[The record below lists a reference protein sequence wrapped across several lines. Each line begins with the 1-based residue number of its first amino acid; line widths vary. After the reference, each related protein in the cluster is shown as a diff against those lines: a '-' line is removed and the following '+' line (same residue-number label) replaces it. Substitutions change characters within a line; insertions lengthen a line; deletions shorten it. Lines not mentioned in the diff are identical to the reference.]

1 MSIPAFLNPQRDFSA
16 GELDAVAVRRDDT
29 DIMKAG
35 ARRMR
40 NFEIMLAGGFRR
52 RPGSSVQYY
61 GDSVFRIEPFTG
73 HIFDCEFR
81 TGEFRARNSSGSV
94 QSVVTTWTAG
104 QVVGLRAALYDSMLF
119 VVEKTIRPKVL
130 TYDKA
135 TGLWSFR
142 DFAFENGLNGMLR
155 QPFYR
160 FAAKG
165 VTMAPNSA
173 ASAASGT
180 ATFAG
185 TATVLDAGQIGVEF
199 KWVGRRTR
207 MTAYLTPLTGTFL
220 NLEQL
225 PPSQRCT
232 MLNVNGYR
240 VGDVVEGATGGS
252 KGQIVAI
259 NTGTPSLDIVITEK
273 YAGFVTTE
281 LIVSTEASAAVNGA
295 PATPAPFAT
304 TIWDEAFMS
313 DFRGWPG
320 SVSVDRQRLIF
331 CDFAQLPGA
340 FVESAVGAP
349 EDFEIEADATSAIFE
364 IVPQRERVL
373 HVAGGA
379 DQFVLTEKTIYYI
392 PISASN
398 PLAPGSIEFRAI
410 GTGGSSE
417 VEPVA
422 TQSSLV
428 FMSHDSKRV
437 MALRQTGSDSQ
448 PYVLDNLSRYH
459 SQLLSNPIDIAISYS
474 QSVDS
479 NDTLHIVNDNGTMV
493 IGRYD
498 PASDWVGFVPW
509 STDGMIT
516 GATSLEQT
524 VLYAVTR
531 NVGAGTLNTI
541 ELLDYDLTLDGV
553 MATAVKQ
560 GDATLIPFA
569 GTTMHRMID
578 GVYVGTALIKADGT
592 VDGATGA
599 AATQFGFAYTPEFQP
614 FVPNFDK
621 GESRHQRLRRRK
633 IKRYAITVRN
643 AGPFKVGNKDFAGY
657 KIGDNL
663 GNAPPLR
670 DTTYTGRVQGR
681 DYDPT
686 FDLTQA
692 VPYPLQILEV
702 GMEVTS

>member
-1 MSIPAFLNPQRDFSA
+1 MSIPAYLNPQRDFSA
-16 GELDAVAVRRDDT
+16 GELDDVAVRRDDT

-35 ARRMR
+35 SKRLR
-40 NFEIMLAGGFRR
+40 NYETMLAGGFRR
-52 RPGSSVQYY
+52 RPGMGVQHYA
-61 GDSVFRIEPFTG
+61 DSVFRIEPYTG
-73 HIFDCEFR
+73 HVFDCEFK
-81 TGEFRARNSSGSV
+81 TLEFRARNSLGVV

-104 QVVGLRAALYDSMLF
+104 QVAGLRWALYDNNLV
-119 VVEKTIRPKVL
+119 VVENTMRPKVL
-130 TYDKA
+130 SYDKA

-142 DFAFENGLNGMLR
+142 DFAFESGLNGMLR

-165 VTMAPNSA
+165 VTMAPADEPSGG
-173 ASAASGT
+173 SGT
-180 ATFAG
+180 ATFSSPI
-185 TATVLDAGQIGVEF
+185 LDAGQIGVEF

-207 MTAYLTPLTGTFL
+207 MTAFLSATTGTFL
-220 NLEQL
+220 NLEEL

-240 VGDVVEGATGGS
+240 VGDVVEGTTGGS
-252 KGQIVAI
+252 IGQIVAI

-281 LIVSTEASAAVNGA
+281 KIVSSQASAAVNGA

-320 SVSVDRQRLIF
+320 AVSVDRQRLIF

-340 FVESAVGAP
+340 FLESAVGSF
-349 EDFEIEADATSAIFE
+349 EDFEIEADASSAIFE
-364 IVPQRERVL
+364 LVPQRERVR

-379 DQFVLTEKTIYYI
+379 DQFVFTEKSIYYI

-410 GTGGSSE
+410 GTGGSSG

-422 TQSSLV
+422 TQASLV
-428 FMSHDSKRV
+428 YMSADSKRV
-437 MALRQTGSDSQ
+437 MAIRQTGQQAQ
-448 PYVLDNLSRYH
+448 PYVLDHLSRYH
-459 SQLLSNPIDIAISYS
+459 SQLIVNPIDIAISYG

-479 NDTLHIVNDNGTMV
+479 NDTLHIVNSDGTMV

-516 GATSLEQT
+516 GATALGQD

-531 NVGAGTLNTI
+531 AIGIGTLNTV
-541 ELLDYDLTLDGV
+541 ELLNYDLTLDGV
-553 MATAVKQ
+553 MITAVKE

-569 GTTMHRMID
+569 GATMHRMID
-578 GVYVGTALIKADGT
+578 GVYKGTVLIKADGT
-592 VDGATGA
+592 VDGNTGA
-599 AATQFGFAYTPEFQP
+599 GVTQFGFAFTPEFQP

-621 GESRHQRLRRRK
+621 GESSKQRLRRRK

-643 AGPFKVGNKDFAGY
+643 AGPFRVGNRDFAGY
-657 KIGDNL
+657 QIGDNL
-663 GNAPPLR
+663 GLAPPLR
-670 DTTYTGRVQGR
+670 NTTYTGRMQGR

-686 FDLTQA
+686 FPLTQA
-692 VPYPLQILEV
+692 VPYSLQVLEV